1 MSHTLASILIKIA
14 TDLVLSKYKQVSRK
28 EEKPK
33 NVMAC
38 LLLDELGR
46 LTILSQCSYHYPT
59 VSIVERDNANRWR
72 AEPFNSPNAM
82 CD

>member
-33 NVMAC
+33 N
-38 LLLDELGR
+38 EIWQS
-46 LTILSQCSYHYPT
+46 TI
-59 VSIVERDNANRWR
+59 
-72 AEPFNSPNAM
+72 
-82 CD
+82 